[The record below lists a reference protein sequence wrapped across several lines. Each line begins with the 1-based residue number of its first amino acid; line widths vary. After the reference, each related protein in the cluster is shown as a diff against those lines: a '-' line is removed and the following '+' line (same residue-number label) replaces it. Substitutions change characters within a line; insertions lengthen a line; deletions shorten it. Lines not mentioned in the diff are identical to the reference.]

1 MWKSISL
8 SPLLK
13 KTTAASLALALAAGS
28 MAALPAD
35 AKPKSPKGHLDPKGH
50 GVKKQQEITI
60 NLHFYDLDPEDWAWA
75 YEHIIRLA
83 SKQVFNGYTDGT
95 FKPNKTISRIEALV
109 AAVRLLGL
117 KEEAE
122 KPENMN
128 ANLNFRDFDHVKKKY
143 PWAVG
148 YVTVAL
154 ENDLFAE
161 TETHVHPDKPA
172 DRLWAS
178 VLLVK
183 ALGLEDEAKKKMDAD
198 LPFRDEREIPAGS
211 VGYVAVALEKGLITG
226 YHDNTFRP
234 HKPVTRAELAALL
247 DRADEQLPDDEKNG
261 TVQGMIQAVA
271 NTGITVKK
279 ADGTVVTYPFAKD
292 VFIFRDNVK
301 ANPGALKVGDEVR
314 IQVFQGAVIFIEV
327 TKTAQ
332 TNVQF
337 TDSGKVNVYTLNAQG
352 KIATISLVKEV
363 NGVSQTVVYN
373 VADNVVIEG
382 GNGAL
387 SPGLNVVV
395 SGVNNVVTKIVIQ
408 P

>member
-1 MWKSISL
+1 MWKSMSL

-13 KTTAASLALALAAGS
+13 KTTAASLALALTAGS

-35 AKPKSPKGHLDPKGH
+35 AKGKHDKGPGNDG
-50 GVKKQQEITI
+50 KKAQQQITI
-60 NLHFYDLDPEDWAWA
+60 NLHFYDVDPQEWQWA

-83 SKQVFNGYTDGT
+83 SKQVFNGYTDGS
-95 FKPNKTISRIEALV
+95 FKPRNNISRIEALV

-122 KPENMN
+122 KAENMN
-128 ANLNFRDFDHVKKKY
+128 ADLNFRDFNQVKKKY

-148 YVTVAL
+148 YLAVAL

-172 DRLWAS
+172 DRLWIS

-183 ALGLEDEAKKKMDAD
+183 ALGLEDEAKKKMNTD
-198 LPFRDEREIPAGS
+198 LPFRDEKEIPAGS

-226 YHDNTFRP
+226 YGDRTFRP
-234 HKPVTRAELAALL
+234 HKPVTRAELATLL
-247 DRADEQLPDDEKNG
+247 DRADGHLPDDEKNG
-261 TVQGMIQAVA
+261 AVQGTIQAVT
-271 NTGITVKK
+271 NSGITVKK
-279 ADGTVVTYPFAKD
+279 TNGSVVTYPLAQN

-301 ANPGALKVGDEVR
+301 VNPDKLKAGDEVR
-314 IQVFQGAVIFIEV
+314 MQVYQGAVIFIEV
-327 TKTAQ
+327 TKLAQ
-332 TNVQF
+332 TDVQF
-337 TDSGKVNVYTLNAQG
+337 SDAGKVNVYTLNAQG
-352 KIATISLVKEV
+352 KIATISIVKEV
-363 NGVSQTVVYN
+363 NGASQTVVYN
-373 VADNVVIEG
+373 VADNVTIEG

-395 SGVNNVVTKIVIQ
+395 SGVNNVVTKIRIQ
-408 P
+408 G